1 VSKITS
7 DLLYDTLNV
16 IQLARE
22 TAISHGKAA
31 QAERLAPVADNL
43 RDLVAS
49 SRQAS
54 SPASSADLMSQPE
67 LRFLLSRS
75 SERSAPT
82 LNRSTPASETHGVI
96 QAMSAGGMNDLDI
109 ARHVG
114 MTREEIHLVLSMN
127 RSSDPVLRNHPNMEV
142 QK

>member
-1 VSKITS
+1 MSKITS

-49 SRQAS
+49 SRQS
-54 SPASSADLMSQPE
+54 PSPASSADLMSQPE

-75 SERSAPT
+75 SVRSAPT
-82 LNRSTPASETHGVI
+82 LNRSTPAAETHGVI

-114 MTREEIHLVLSMN
+114 MTREEVHLVLAMN
-127 RSSDPVLRNHPNMEV
+127 RSSGPVTRNHPTTEV